1 MPWSA
6 WTTDIFIYSYW
17 YLHIG
22 SGSIIFLFLNKVMV
36 DFFKIL
42 NKMENKQIYRTLTDE
57 KQTFQN
63 KNKLFKILFWG
74 IHLTTLKSG

>member
-1 MPWSA
+1 
-6 WTTDIFIYSYW
+6 
-17 YLHIG
+17 
-22 SGSIIFLFLNKVMV
+22 MV

-63 KNKLFKILFWG
+63 KNKLFKI
-74 IHLTTLKSG
+74 